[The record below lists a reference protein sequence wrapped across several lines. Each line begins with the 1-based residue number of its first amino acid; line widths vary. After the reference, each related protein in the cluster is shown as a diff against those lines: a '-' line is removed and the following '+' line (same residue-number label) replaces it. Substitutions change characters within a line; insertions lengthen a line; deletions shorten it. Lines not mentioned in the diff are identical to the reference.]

1 MESLLKKLYYG
12 YLSRDQFFYDK
23 NPEYRN
29 LNDKVIK
36 VMELL
41 EKKVSAEDYKTIIK
55 LMELHTESVALETE
69 DAFECGFKYGALIMI
84 EVLNDE
90 K

>member
-1 MESLLKKLYYG
+1 MESILKKLYYA
-12 YLSRDQFFYDK
+12 YLNRDQFFYDK

-29 LNDKVIK
+29 INNKAIK
-36 VMELL
+36 VMESL
-41 EKKVSAEDYKTIIK
+41 ENKVSEEDYKTIMK
-55 LMELHTESVALETE
+55 LMELHTETVALETA

-84 EVLNDE
+84 EVLKDE